1 MCRNHYPLYMLPGC
15 FLNALFPRAMAMSGF
30 VVALCPETVSPNPK
44 PGISTEVKSSIDDAP
59 YVIPQ
64 LLASQCSNCR
74 QAPLLFYI

>member
-1 MCRNHYPLYMLPGC
+1 MHYFRGLWQCLV
-15 FLNALFPRAMAMSGF
+15 LSLQN
-30 VVALCPETVSPNPK
+30 LCPETVSPNPK

-74 QAPLLFYI
+74 QVPLLFYI